1 MSRRASI
8 FDRLA
13 LKERVAINQ
22 QMKSLGA
29 LSNEFR
35 QIDEMRRKLDEMAR
49 DQAPSD
55 GVQNAG
61 SLRAAA
67 QLNFQIR
74 VQLETASN
82 RSEHLAEELRHMRQ
96 RIAVGVISHGKT
108 QPSKNPN
115 GASEMASELHHLSDE
130 FYPTSISGLFTNVR
144 NFV

>member
-13 LKERVAINQ
+13 LKERVSINQ
-22 QMKSLGA
+22 QMKSLSA

-35 QIDEMRRKLDEMAR
+35 QIDEMRRKLDDMAR
-49 DQAPSD
+49 EQAPAD

-74 VQLETASN
+74 QQLETATN
-82 RSEHLAEELRHMRQ
+82 RSDHLAEELRNMRQ
-96 RIAVGVISHGKT
+96 RIAQADRRREKSANKAHDLRSQARNERNRKREDDEASRRRN
-108 QPSKNPN
+108 QP
-115 GASEMASELHHLSDE
+115 
-130 FYPTSISGLFTNVR
+130 R
-144 NFV
+144 

>member
-35 QIDEMRRKLDEMAR
+35 QIDEMRQKLDEMAR

-74 VQLETASN
+74 AQLETASN
-82 RSEHLAEELRHMRQ
+82 RSEHLAMELRQLRQ
-96 RIAVGVISHGKT
+96 RIAQSDRRREKSANKADALRTKARNDRDAKREDDEASRRRG
-108 QPSKNPN
+108 QP
-115 GASEMASELHHLSDE
+115 L
-130 FYPTSISGLFTNVR
+130 
-144 NFV
+144 

>member
-13 LKERVAINQ
+13 LKERVSINQ
-22 QMKSLGA
+22 QMKSLSA

-49 DQAPSD
+49 EQAPAD
-55 GVQNAG
+55 GLQNAG

-74 VQLETASN
+74 QQLETATN
-82 RSEHLAEELRHMRQ
+82 RSDHLAEELRNMRQ
-96 RIAVGVISHGKT
+96 RIAQADRRREKSANKAHDLRSQARNERNRKREDDEASRRRN
-108 QPSKNPN
+108 QP
-115 GASEMASELHHLSDE
+115 
-130 FYPTSISGLFTNVR
+130 R
-144 NFV
+144 

>member
-13 LKERVAINQ
+13 LKERVSINQ
-22 QMKSLGA
+22 QLKSLGA

-35 QIDEMRRKLDEMAR
+35 QIDEMRQKLDEMAR
-49 DQAPSD
+49 EQAPAD

-74 VQLETASN
+74 QQLETATN
-82 RSEHLAEELRHMRQ
+82 RSDHLAEELRNMRQ
-96 RIAVGVISHGKT
+96 RIAQADRRREKSANKAHDLRSQARNERNRKREDDEASRRRN
-108 QPSKNPN
+108 QP
-115 GASEMASELHHLSDE
+115 
-130 FYPTSISGLFTNVR
+130 R
-144 NFV
+144 

>member
-13 LKERVAINQ
+13 LKERVSINQ
-22 QMKSLGA
+22 QMKSLSA
-29 LSNEFR
+29 LSNEFS

-49 DQAPSD
+49 EQAPAD

-74 VQLETASN
+74 QQLETATN
-82 RSEHLAEELRHMRQ
+82 RSDHLAEELRNMRQ
-96 RIAVGVISHGKT
+96 RIAQADRRREKSANKAHALRSQARNERNRKREDDE
-108 QPSKNPN
+108 
-115 GASEMASELHHLSDE
+115 ASRR
-130 FYPTSISGLFTNVR
+130 R
-144 NFV
+144 NQLR

>member
-1 MSRRASI
+1 MSRRAAI

-13 LKERVAINQ
+13 LKERVSINQ

-35 QIDEMRRKLDEMAR
+35 QIDEMRQKLDEMAR
-49 DQAPSD
+49 EQASAD

-74 VQLETASN
+74 QQLETATN
-82 RSEHLAEELRHMRQ
+82 RSDHLAAELRNMRQ
-96 RIAVGVISHGKT
+96 RIAQSDRRREKSANKADALRLKARNERERKREDDEASRRRN
-108 QPSKNPN
+108 QP
-115 GASEMASELHHLSDE
+115 
-130 FYPTSISGLFTNVR
+130 R
-144 NFV
+144 

>member
-35 QIDEMRRKLDEMAR
+35 QIDEMAR
-49 DQAPSD
+49 DQEPSN

-61 SLRAAA
+61 SLRVAA

-74 VQLETASN
+74 VQLEMASN
-82 RSEHLAEELRHMRQ
+82 RSEHLAEELQHMRQ
-96 RIAVGVISHGKT
+96 RIAQSDRRREKST
-108 QPSKNPN
+108 NKADALRAKARNDRDAKLEDDEASRRRNQP
-115 GASEMASELHHLSDE
+115 
-130 FYPTSISGLFTNVR
+130 R
-144 NFV
+144 

>member
-1 MSRRASI
+1 MSRRSSI

-35 QIDEMRRKLDEMAR
+35 QLDEMRQKLDEMAR

-67 QLNFQIR
+67 QLNFQIQF
-74 VQLETASN
+74 VLC
-82 RSEHLAEELRHMRQ
+82 
-96 RIAVGVISHGKT
+96 VGISLKVLPW
-108 QPSKNPN
+108 QVRPPFPS
-115 GASEMASELHHLSDE
+115 G
-130 FYPTSISGLFTNVR
+130 
-144 NFV
+144 

>member
-1 MSRRASI
+1 MNRRASI

-35 QIDEMRRKLDEMAR
+35 QIDEMRQKLDEMAR
-49 DQAPSD
+49 DQAPSN

-61 SLRAAA
+61 SLRVAA

-74 VQLETASN
+74 VQLEMANN
-82 RSEHLAEELRHMRQ
+82 RSEHLAEELQHMRQ
-96 RIAVGVISHGKT
+96 RIAQSDRRREKSTNKADALRTKT
-108 QPSKNPN
+108 RNDRDAKLEDDEASRRRNQP
-115 GASEMASELHHLSDE
+115 
-130 FYPTSISGLFTNVR
+130 R
-144 NFV
+144 